1 MHFKLIMAR
10 LGDMKAVVRTKY
22 LIVVLVVTTRDG
34 MAITPKICFD
44 EKNDAFVGV
53 LNGKGPQ
60 NLADE
65 KKQSMSGSGG
75 WAAQFEHDVL
85 HAGPDPCSETRPWR
99 RLELL
104 MSCLAGSC
112 SAFEW

>member
-22 LIVVLVVTTRDG
+22 LIVVLVVTTRDV

-53 LNGKGPQ
+53 LM
-60 NLADE
+60 E
-65 KKQSMSGSGG
+65 KDLKTWLMYTRDLTSVMST
-75 WAAQFEHDVL
+75 L
-85 HAGPDPCSETRPWR
+85 NRT
-99 RLELL
+99 
-104 MSCLAGSC
+104 
-112 SAFEW
+112 